1 MKIPDKIKMSSQ
13 TINIVFKGRVLDEK
27 NEYCHGIAYPSL
39 NKIELS
45 TLREDGRFIS
55 ESMIADTFMHE
66 IFETIAANFGMDI
79 SHEQILCL
87 TSALLDVI
95 RTNNLDFRK

>member
-1 MKIPDKIKMSSQ
+1 
-13 TINIVFKGRVLDEK
+13 
-27 NEYCHGIAYPSL
+27 
-39 NKIELS
+39 
-45 TLREDGRFIS
+45 
-55 ESMIADTFMHE
+55 MHE